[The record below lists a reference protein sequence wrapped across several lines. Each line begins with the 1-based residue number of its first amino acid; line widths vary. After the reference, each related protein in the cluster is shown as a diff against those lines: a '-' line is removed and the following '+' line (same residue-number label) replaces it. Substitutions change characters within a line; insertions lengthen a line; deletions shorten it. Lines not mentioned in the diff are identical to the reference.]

1 MVECCAQCLCGCYR
15 CLWDDCCAQW
25 WNVVLNVCVD
35 VIDVCGIEVVLSGGM
50 LCSMFVWML

>member
-1 MVECCAQCLCGCYR
+1 M
-15 CLWDDCCAQW
+15 
-25 WNVVLNVCVD
+25 LNVCVD

>member
-1 MVECCAQCLCGCYR
+1 MVECCAQCLCECYR
-15 CLWDDCCAQW
+15 CLWDRGCAQW

-35 VIDVCGIEVVLSGGM
+35 VTGVCGIEVVLSGGM